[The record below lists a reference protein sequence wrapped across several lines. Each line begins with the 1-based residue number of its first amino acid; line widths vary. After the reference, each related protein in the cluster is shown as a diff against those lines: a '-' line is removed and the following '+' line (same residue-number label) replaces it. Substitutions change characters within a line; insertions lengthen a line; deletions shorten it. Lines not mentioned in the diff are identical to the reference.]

1 MNSNVN
7 VNGKIFLATC
17 RDIRCALEEL
27 LALTYMIEPILTVG
41 MHRVVGLFVSKVSEA
56 MRSSGHS
63 TSAQNRSFSVIAR
76 NSVSSICMSPWVCRR
91 KTIFCC
97 FAVPASPASPG
108 SVGPEHA
115 LKMHGQ
121 QLLLTVMRINVE
133 AVRTVLKQVIVDGV
147 ERGKIVVYSRHSA
160 D

>member
-1 MNSNVN
+1 
-7 VNGKIFLATC
+7 
-17 RDIRCALEEL
+17 
-27 LALTYMIEPILTVG
+27 
-41 MHRVVGLFVSKVSEA
+41 MHRVVGLFVSNVSEA
-56 MRSSGHS
+56 TRLSGRSI
-63 TSAQNRSFSVIAR
+63 SAQNRQFSAITQK
-76 NSVSSICMSPWVCRR
+76 SVSSICMSPWVCRR

-115 LKMHGQ
+115 LKMQGQ

-133 AVRTVLKQVIVDGV
+133 AARTVLKQVIVDGV